1 MRTSALVMVF
11 ALAASP
17 PLAAQLPSSLGTAA
31 GLSGAAVTEARR
43 ADAVLWN
50 PALVG
55 VYDGPQRTTS
65 LLGLDAAILP
75 GGDGFEAA
83 ARLGLVSGRVE
94 EERFGFLAG
103 PMFWGSGSPE
113 AAAQVRWAAVQ
124 SRDLAAS
131 LDTRFAARAE
141 VPSGLAGELGVRGV
155 EPEVW
160 ESGAASRSLTSVL
173 SVARGAYLGELPVF
187 GRAWAGVGVKGWW
200 VHEFATGSFQADLPA
215 AEVYRETVLGN
226 VGGLGVDAGVAG
238 LARGRLWY
246 GLSVSNLYATS
257 FRPGRAPRTRS
268 VEAVSAAGG
277 GVELEQTLGP
287 EIRDDDPDADAVV
300 RAGALWDETRFPT
313 MLRAGLAWEG
323 RWGTLAAA
331 VSERMGDGG
340 LDPSRVE
347 PRRSFAWHDAARRF
361 RLSYGWGD
369 DRTVVAAAVSAGRCD
384 RRWTAGLRRTS
395 DAGYGLVLDL
405 SLSDWSCNLHAQGR

>member
-1 MRTSALVMVF
+1 MRTSALVVIL

-55 VYDGPQRTTS
+55 VYDGPERTTS

-160 ESGAASRSLTSVL
+160 ESGAASRSLASVL

-200 VHEFATGSFQADLPA
+200 VHEFAIGSFRADLPA

-226 VGGLGVDAGVAG
+226 VGGFGVDAGVAG

-257 FRPGRAPRTRS
+257 FRPGRAPRTRT
-268 VEAVSAAGG
+268 VEAVFAADG

-287 EIRDDDPDADAVV
+287 EIRDDDPDADAVA

-313 MLRAGLAWEG
+313 TLRAGLAWEG

-331 VSERMGDGG
+331 VSERVGDGG
-340 LDPSRVE
+340 LDPAGVE
-347 PRRSFAWHDAARRF
+347 PRRSLTWHDAARHF

-369 DRTVVAAAVSAGRCD
+369 DRAVVAAAVSVGRCD

-395 DAGYGLVLDL
+395 DAAYGLVLDL
-405 SLSDWSCNLHAQGR
+405 SLFDWSCNLHAQGR